1 MSRGFGRQ
9 NDGEKVIVVNL
20 GYFSTY
26 SKIQLFYHT
35 RQISGFPC
43 GTLYINSEVAVMIG
57 HYIIYFEN
65 SLVSILIL
73 FYLINLVIFEK
84 LIWPKLKSVLLISLS
99 ENITVT
105 VERCYIKIA
114 VTKILDTFW

>member
-1 MSRGFGRQ
+1 
-9 NDGEKVIVVNL
+9 
-20 GYFSTY
+20 
-26 SKIQLFYHT
+26 
-35 RQISGFPC
+35 
-43 GTLYINSEVAVMIG
+43 MIG